1 MTSSIK
7 TGFFLLL
14 FFAAANAN
22 AAGLQDAG
30 ALGKATAFNGEL
42 ITASF
47 GNEPAAST
55 IPVPKA
61 DSPVNHI
68 DAKYKAALDRLKL
81 QAASIEKYV
90 RENNYNSEY
99 VFLVDM
105 SLPSGK
111 NRFFIYNLKKEIPE
125 QAALVTHGVGSNRY
139 NNDDPLQFSNMPY
152 SFKTSIG
159 KYKIGNSYYGRFG
172 LAYKLQGLES
182 TNDKALERAIVLHA
196 HKEVPDTEPFPGY
209 IIVSA
214 GCPVVSPTFLGTL
227 NKYISASKKPILLW
241 IYN

>member
-1 MTSSIK
+1 MT
-7 TGFFLLL
+7 L
-14 FFAAANAN
+14 
-22 AAGLQDAG
+22 
-30 ALGKATAFNGEL
+30 
-42 ITASF
+42 
-47 GNEPAAST
+47 
-55 IPVPKA
+55 VPEA

-68 DAKYKAALDRLKL
+68 DVKYKAALDRLKS

-90 RENNYNSEY
+90 RENNFNTEF

-111 NRFFIYNLKKEIPE
+111 NRFFVYNLKMGITE
-125 QAALVTHGVGSNRY
+125 QAALVTHGVGSNKY
-139 NNDDPLQFSNMPY
+139 NNDDPLQFSNLPY
-152 SFKTSIG
+152 SFKTSLG
-159 KYKIGNSYYGRFG
+159 KYKIGSSYYGRFG
-172 LAYKLQGLES
+172 LAYKLFGLES

-214 GCPVVSPTFLGTL
+214 GCPVVSPAFLGTL